1 MMTRNPA
8 HVPATSA
15 KNGLGRKLA
24 ALAGATG
31 AVAAGTAEAVPYTA
45 TAGVAAAQNIPGF
58 SFDTA
63 TTTATLGAL
72 LPPATANTSTDW
84 DLDGDGTPDFR
95 LRNGFGG
102 NSATLGL
109 INTNKFVQEYPVAQ
123 ESWIL
128 KNLATNASVGPGAAL
143 VAGNGGIRATFSGVV
158 SFGTQ
163 WTPNQSGQFG
173 FSFASAGSTYY
184 GWGSMVRTGSP
195 RGQGFTITEAY
206 YQTTAGSG
214 ILVGQVPQVVPE
226 PSSMVLLAIGSAG
239 VMAWRSRRKQAE

>member
-63 TTTATLGAL
+63 TTSATLGAL
-72 LPPATANTSTDW
+72 LPPATTNTSNDW
-84 DLDGDGTPDFR
+84 DLDGDGNPDFR
-95 LRNGFGG
+95 LF
-102 NSATLGL
+102 NSS
-109 INTNKFVQEYPVAQ
+109 NTNFRAGLLQVVNSNKIVLPATINGEAYTF
-123 ESWIL
+123 
-128 KNLATNASVGPGAAL
+128 KNLATSSSVGPGAPLRSSNAF
-143 VAGNGGIRATFSGVV
+143 ATFLGQPSSNFTLG
-158 SFGTQ
+158 
-163 WTPNQSGQFG
+163 QSGQFG
-173 FSFASAGSTYY
+173 FSFASGGSTYY
-184 GWGSMVRTGSP
+184 GWGSIVPTGSP
-195 RGQGFTITEAY
+195 VGQGFTITEAY

-226 PSSMVLLAIGSAG
+226 PTGMVLLAIGSAG